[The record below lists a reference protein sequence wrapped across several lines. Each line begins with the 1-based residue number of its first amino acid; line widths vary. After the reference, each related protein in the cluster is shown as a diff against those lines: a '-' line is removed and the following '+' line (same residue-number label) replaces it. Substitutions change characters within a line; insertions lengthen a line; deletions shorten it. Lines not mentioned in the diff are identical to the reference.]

1 MKTRSLTIIW
11 LFLFA
16 TPAFTQ
22 QTKVDILKGFLN
34 GIIMLDDNV
43 IGQQEPI
50 ADIAEVAA
58 KTAAKTIALTK
69 ENIASALNEAK
80 SYKSCI
86 IITGRHTI
94 AKITDHNDCV
104 QSGAWG
110 ACMPAGAGY
119 IQKSGGLNQT
129 DGYINNIIGV
139 PDGQVRTLYL
149 FNN

>member
-34 GIIMLDDNV
+34 GIIMLDDNA

-58 KTAAKTIALTK
+58 KTAAKTIELTK

-80 SYKSCI
+80 SYKNCI

-94 AKITDHNDCV
+94 VKITNHNDCA

-110 ACMPAGAGY
+110 ACMPAGVGY
-119 IQKSGGLNQT
+119 IQKGGVLNQT
-129 DGYINNIIGV
+129 DGYINNIIGM
-139 PDGQVRTLYL
+139 PDEKVRTLYL